1 MEPLG
6 GAQRVP
12 DMEFSLSA
20 RQITGEV
27 PLIPH
32 RPMDVQPLTG
42 SLSST
47 IVMHF
52 EYFYARERSSVA
64 RALRL
69 TLRDDHLAEE
79 ATDEAMTRAYERWQ
93 SVALLD
99 NPGGW
104 VYRVG
109 LNWARSVLRR
119 TSRKRRPP
127 DELGYTEP
135 VETPDASL
143 RRALEHLGIHQR
155 AVVVC
160 RYYLEWSEAETAH
173 ALGVKP
179 GTVKSRLHRALRELQ
194 RELTPRPGVSQ

>member
-6 GAQRVP
+6 RAQRVP

-27 PLIPH
+27 PLVPH
-32 RPMDVQPLTG
+32 RQIEAQPLAGNLT
-42 SLSST
+42 ST

-52 EYFYARERSSVA
+52 EYFYAQERQSVA

-79 ATDEAMTRAYERWQ
+79 ATDEAMARAYERWHT
-93 SVALLD
+93 VALLD

-119 TSRKRRPP
+119 TSRKRRAP
-127 DELGYTEP
+127 DEAGYSEP

-143 RRALEHLGIHQR
+143 RRALEHLGVHHR

-194 RELTPRPGVSQ
+194 RELASLPGVSQ